1 MTRTPQRP
9 AACLFDLDG
18 LLLDTEPLQGRAWQE
33 AARQFG
39 AELSPGQL
47 RALRGRRR
55 LDCAA
60 EVLRVLPDGIS
71 VEDLL
76 AVREPIAA
84 RLLPQAPAM
93 PGARH
98 LVERCRDLAIPT
110 ALATSSAAAAVAIK
124 AAPHPW
130 LDLITLR
137 VMGDDP
143 ELLKGKPAPDIFQI
157 ALERLGVEAPGAWA
171 FEDSVAGSQAAHAA
185 GCRVLVL
192 APPDADRAAYPAG
205 VVWLTSLREIDLG

>member
-1 MTRTPQRP
+1 MSRAPHRP

-33 AARQFG
+33 AARHFG
-39 AELSPGQL
+39 AELSSGQL

-55 LDCAA
+55 QDCAE
-60 EVLRVLPDGIS
+60 EVRRVLPGGIG
-71 VEDLL
+71 VEELL

-84 RLLPQAPAM
+84 RLLPRAPAM
-93 PGARH
+93 PGARE

-143 ELLKGKPAPDIFQI
+143 ELLQGKPAPDIFRI
-157 ALERLGVEAPGAWA
+157 ALERLGVEATAAWA
-171 FEDSVAGSQAAHAA
+171 FEDSVAGSQAAHTA

-192 APPDADRAAYPAG
+192 APPDADRSAYPAS
-205 VVWLTSLREIDLG
+205 VVWLNSLRDVSLA